1 MMNFNFGEVLARAW
15 QITWKHKSLW
25 LAGILVALVGLAAS
39 AISLAFNPQ
48 YASMNDPAEV
58 SRQLPLILLSSAA
71 SIFISLLSIPLTVLA
86 MTIPSLGTVH
96 LERGSERVR
105 FGELLKGSLPYFWR
119 ILAIFLIVIVGTI
132 IVTMVLVG
140 CIMLLS
146 VLTFGVGA
154 LCAVPV
160 VILFIPV
167 WILVYAVMEQALSA
181 IVVDN
186 LGFSAALQRAWDLV
200 RANMLVMVLISLII
214 YLGSAILSMIVSIP
228 LMIPIFGFMMEIIRT
243 GGQTQPDPQLI
254 QDFTRNLVWWMLAF
268 SPLFAIF
275 QGIVYAFMQSA
286 WTLTYMRLTRPQ
298 GNAPVI
304 IEANA

>member
-1 MMNFNFGEVLARAW
+1 MNFNFGEVLARAW

-25 LAGILVALVGLAAS
+25 LAGALVALVGFVAA
-39 AISLAFNPQ
+39 AIGMAVNPQ

-71 SIFISLLSIPLTVLA
+71 SIFISILSIPLTVLA
-86 MTIPSLGTVH
+86 MTIPSLGTVQ
-96 LERGSERVR
+96 LERGGERAR

-119 ILAIFLIVIVGTI
+119 ILGIFMVVMIGTF
-132 IVTMVLVG
+132 IVTIVLVG
-140 CIMLLS
+140 CITLLS

-154 LCAVPV
+154 LCFIPV
-160 VILFIPV
+160 MILLIPV
-167 WILVYAVMEQALSA
+167 WIVVYALMEQGMSA

-200 RANMLVMVLISLII
+200 KTNALVMVLISLII
-214 YLGSAILSMIVSIP
+214 YLGSAIVSMIISIP
-228 LMIPIFGFMMEIIRT
+228 IMIPIFGFMMEIIRA
-243 GGQTQPDPQLI
+243 GGQTQPDPQMI
-254 QDFTRNLVWWMLAF
+254 QDFNRNLMGWMLAF
-268 SPLFAIF
+268 SPLYAIF
-275 QGIVYAFMQSA
+275 QGIVYAFMQSV

-298 GNAPVI
+298 GNPPVI